1 LFTWRRHD
9 DLRRQERTR
18 RRRDGSETKSAV
30 RRKPARKTGRRRA
43 ADHGKNF
50 PERAMADRRA
60 SARRET
66 DPWIGFLPL
75 VD

>member
-1 LFTWRRHD
+1 MTTFEDRSGHAVDATDRKP
-9 DLRRQERTR
+9 
-18 RRRDGSETKSAV
+18 KSAV